1 MRMFKILI
9 LTTTLSLFLPLK
21 SFAGLGDL
29 DLGNFEDIT
38 KGLKD
43 AVDQLDKNFKNQ
55 DQNKQPVNNSDK
67 PVAKPETAEEKQK
80 RLEAQKK
87 AEQEKKKKLDAQRK
101 AEQEKQKELQA
112 QRAAEEAERQRI
124 EAEQRAVEEAERLR
138 IEAEQKALNN
148 ALIALENEINLKT
161 QKVFTEDLM
170 FSKSDAASA
179 RKIDIFNEIKNTP
192 LYSIALD
199 KAESYCKSL
208 KYEDLL
214 KSISENIELSGFYQ
228 SKLRLIRDILV
239 HNAEFI
245 NSKEHIEDN
254 TTFLKNMG
262 TDNVKRFDYSDII
275 DEIKQKAKERG
286 IKNEDLPWVLGDIIL
301 SKPGKKDKEYFWLSG
316 NYVFEQPDD
325 KKLSMLNNS
334 RVDLLFYKFDKD
346 SNWEICDY
354 KCLVGPKLFLDVDL
368 DNEHRTLFLHDLNL
382 SESGGWRTAN
392 SLKILRQNS
401 YGSEDVQ
408 QFTPTWLHNDN
419 YNLFDFL
426 APESSKA
433 FASHYVN
440 HQDWLVHVA
449 LAQALLH
456 KNPDYQTCWNEY
468 IK

>member
-1 MRMFKILI
+1 
-9 LTTTLSLFLPLK
+9 
-21 SFAGLGDL
+21 
-29 DLGNFEDIT
+29 
-38 KGLKD
+38 
-43 AVDQLDKNFKNQ
+43 
-55 DQNKQPVNNSDK
+55 
-67 PVAKPETAEEKQK
+67 
-80 RLEAQKK
+80 
-87 AEQEKKKKLDAQRK
+87 
-101 AEQEKQKELQA
+101 
-112 QRAAEEAERQRI
+112 
-124 EAEQRAVEEAERLR
+124 
-138 IEAEQKALNN
+138 
-148 ALIALENEINLKT
+148 
-161 QKVFTEDLM
+161 M

-301 SKPGKKDKEYFWLSG
+301 SKPGKRDKEYFWLSG

-456 KNPDYQTCWNEY
+456 KNTDYQTCWDEY